1 MWTGFPPHAPISSC
15 ASPQIVLSSKFVL
28 LIDISS
34 NLFLSKT
41 FKTVEYEG
49 TNGWQ
54 INSFVSDLTGENT
67 ITTNSNWVNFQDT
80 TAQVYSYTQ
89 GQYDSAGNEYPNATV
104 PPFFYAGFNR
114 KENKYVANLIN
125 NSTAAPG
132 EINFGSSI
140 SGIKG
145 FVGTV
150 TIATDTVTNN
160 GAEKELFNVS
170 SDFIANNGY

>member
-1 MWTGFPPHAPISSC
+1 MINDFCFRSVHTCVNTMRFATKKRVCTLLHLFC
-15 ASPQIVLSSKFVL
+15 ARVC
-28 LIDISS
+28 
-34 NLFLSKT
+34 T
-41 FKTVEYEG
+41 
-49 TNGWQ
+49 
-54 INSFVSDLTGENT
+54 DL
-67 ITTNSNWVNFQDT
+67 
-80 TAQVYSYTQ
+80 Y
-89 GQYDSAGNEYPNATV
+89 
-104 PPFFYAGFNR
+104 
-114 KENKYVANLIN
+114 
-125 NSTAAPG
+125 